1 MSEVSSPGNLFCF
14 GMGFS
19 AQALANRLIIK
30 GWVVSGTYRNN
41 KSTKSLK
48 NSLSMPIK

>member
-30 GWVVSGTYRNN
+30 DWMVSGTCRDN
-41 KSTKSLK
+41 KPTKSLK
-48 NSLSMPIK
+48 KI